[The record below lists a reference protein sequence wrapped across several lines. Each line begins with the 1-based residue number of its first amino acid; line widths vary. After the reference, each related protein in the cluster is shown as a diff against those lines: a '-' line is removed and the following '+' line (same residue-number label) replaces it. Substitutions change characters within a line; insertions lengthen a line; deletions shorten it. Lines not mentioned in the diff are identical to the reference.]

1 MKLFKVLKFIFIPG
15 INRILSRLLRPFA
28 KLIPVRYHF
37 PVMGF
42 FKVNVSRVVSFYI
55 EGHLTSYITTV
66 CFWEGIKGFEYN
78 SIRIFTDLVKEANL
92 FIDIGANIGY
102 YSLLAASINNRLNVI
117 AFEPFHDAC
126 EALKL
131 NITYNRFSNI
141 RVEKTALSDKPGNA
155 TFYYTIHKDF
165 PDYKYQLG
173 GKNSLVELRDSLYG
187 KTEVSTMTLDD
198 YAMQNTI
205 DVADLI
211 KMDTEATE
219 YFILKGSET
228 LIKRC
233 KPIILCEVLTGT
245 NEEEMEELMLRLG
258 YGFYKVEDKGLRPES
273 SLKNLPDH
281 KNDYFFVPGEKEY
294 LIQKYLVS

>member
-15 INRILSRLLRPFA
+15 VNRILSRLLRPFG

-37 PVMGF
+37 PVVGF
-42 FKVNVSRVVSFYI
+42 FKVRLSRDVSFYI

-66 CFWEGIKGFEYN
+66 CFWQGIKGFEYN
-78 SIRIFTDLVKEANL
+78 STRIFTSLVKEAKL

-102 YSLLAASINNRLNVI
+102 YSLLAASINERLNVI

-131 NITYNRFSNI
+131 NIAYNRFRNI
-141 RVEKTALSDKPGNA
+141 RIEEIALSDKPGNA
-155 TFYYTIHKDF
+155 TFYYAIHKDF
-165 PDYKYQLG
+165 PNYKFQLG
-173 GKNSLVELRDSLYG
+173 GKNSLVELKDSLYG
-187 KTEVSTMTLDD
+187 KTEVLTMTLDD
-198 YAMQNTI
+198 YASQNTI
-205 DVADLI
+205 GEADLI

-258 YGFYKVEDKGLRPES
+258 YDFYVVEDKGLRLTG
-273 SLKNLPDH
+273 SLKNLPNH
-281 KNDYFFVPGEKEY
+281 KNDYFFVPSDKEY
-294 LIQKYLVS
+294 LIQRYLVS